1 MENNT
6 IDLRKG
12 YLTCEGKFPP
22 LINSSNYLTHFYDR
36 LCNGDVAGSLYKI
49 GQDLPICVKIDEKFL
64 ENKSKEVYRELPKV
78 SQVDERRLVGGE
90 KFRRNGD
97 ILSYEESNRAYH
109 RYLESYNPEYYE
121 KTKQNPNIPVQKE
134 CGECDGATGCFYLI
148 VVLLFLS
155 SLVYGLIYVEVES
168 ILYPILLGV
177 ALFTL
182 MGIIIGIFQ
191 KPSVY

>member
-6 IDLRKG
+6 IDLRKS

-64 ENKSKEVYRELPKV
+64 ENKSKEVYQELPKV
-78 SQVDERRLVGGE
+78 SQESVGRWSGGE
-90 KFRRNGD
+90 KFRRNND

-109 RYLESYNPEYYE
+109 KYLESYNPEYYE
-121 KTKQNPNIPVQKE
+121 KTKQKPNIPVQKE
-134 CGECDGATGCFYLI
+134 CEGATGWFAFI
-148 VVLLFLS
+148 VFLLFLS
-155 SLVYGLIYVEVES
+155 SLVYGLIYVDVES
-168 ILYPILLGV
+168 ILYSILLGV

-182 MGIIIGIFQ
+182 MGIFIAIFQ